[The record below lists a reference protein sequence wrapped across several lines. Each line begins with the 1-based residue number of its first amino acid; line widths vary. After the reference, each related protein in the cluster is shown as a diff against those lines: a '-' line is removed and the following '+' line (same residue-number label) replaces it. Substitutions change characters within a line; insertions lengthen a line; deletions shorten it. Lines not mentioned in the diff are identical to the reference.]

1 MTALN
6 MARTAYSSTA
16 APTRTPQ
23 GVEYEAFARIT
34 RHIKAAHQKGE
45 SGFRD
50 LVDALHENR
59 RLWLVLATGVTDK
72 ENALPAQLRAQI
84 FYLWEFTNQHTN
96 KILKKEADAE
106 VLIDINTA
114 VMRGLRMQGT
124 QK

>member
-1 MTALN
+1 
-6 MARTAYSSTA
+6 MAQSAYSSAA

-34 RHIKAAHQKGE
+34 RRVKAAHQQGEKG
-45 SGFRD
+45 FHT
-50 LVDALHENR
+50 LVDALHQNR
-59 RLWLVLATGVTDK
+59 RLWLVLATSVADK
-72 ENALPAQLRAQI
+72 DNPLPAQLRAQI

-96 KILKKEADAE
+96 KVLNKDADPE

-114 VMRGLRMQGT
+114 VMRGLRMQGA